1 MSDKKTSSESKKLRK
16 ETVKDLD
23 APATKAGDVKG
34 GAVTTVMHKTGSPRT
49 GPPAGGPSPAS
60 PKRTTLGSKKS
71 GADII
76 RQQ

>member
-34 GAVTTVMHKTGSPRT
+34 GGGTPPLHKTTSPRT

-60 PKRTTLGSKKS
+60 PKRTTLASKKS
-71 GADII
+71 GADML
-76 RQQ
+76 RS